1 MPIVLQLRHDTFT
14 DLRSQT
20 DLAAAAATH
29 ELILIGAHHLV
40 PEGRLSQLRLALAP
54 RRMVALLVDDHMP
67 AAERAVIEELLNDGV
82 IPVIL
87 TTCEPA
93 PPALTSWLDTASP
106 MLQQVRVRQTA
117 PDYEARVS

>member
-1 MPIVLQLRHDTFT
+1 M
-14 DLRSQT
+14 
-20 DLAAAAATH
+20 
-29 ELILIGAHHLV
+29 
-40 PEGRLSQLRLALAP
+40 SQLRLALAP